1 MQGATI
7 SPALWSAL
15 GLLYALALLPI
26 TAFARGRAMSALVFL
41 VLAAGVFVAAIL
53 FAHFAVDIDPPKLSA
68 DFIILFAAPIAALA
82 AALAVWGGEGLLA
95 KAAPLIERLVRGLG
109 RVSIVLVL
117 AMAAIQ
123 FSAVI
128 LRYVFGVN
136 LIAVQESVTYL
147 HGAVFL
153 LAGGYALLTDDH
165 VRVDIFYRD
174 AGPRKKAVV
183 DLAGFY
189 LLLAPFCF
197 VALWAA
203 VPYVANSWAV
213 REGSVEQSGIKG
225 VYLLKTLIPIYLT
238 LLLLAGAALAARAAA
253 ILRKSG

>member
-1 MQGATI
+1 MQGAAI
-7 SPALWSAL
+7 SPVFWSAF
-15 GLLYALALLPI
+15 GLLYALSLLPL
-26 TAFARGRAMSALVFL
+26 TAFARGRALSALVF
-41 VLAAGVFVAAIL
+41 VALAAGVVAAAIL
-53 FAHFAVDIDPPKLSA
+53 FARLAVDIEPPPLSGNSLL
-68 DFIILFAAPIAALA
+68 LFAAPIAALGA
-82 AALAVWGGEGLLA
+82 AMALWGSAALLEKG
-95 KAAPLIERLVRGLG
+95 APLIEGFVRGVG
-109 RVSIVLVL
+109 RLSIALVL

-174 AGPRKKAVV
+174 AGPRKKAIV

-238 LLLLAGAALAARAAA
+238 LLVLAGFVTATRAAA